1 MEFLCDGGALVG
13 EDGSAGNAP
22 GASASGAAA
31 FTFVGVGGSTS
42 MLCVSCEAIVSCD
55 SAVAVS
61 AAADVCCG
69 TSSFFVS
76 SPEDRGELALAPCI
90 PRPVVSVSC
99 LGGVFS
105 FSLAGARGVSTASSK
120 ES

>member
-22 GASASGAAA
+22 GASAAA

-42 MLCVSCEAIVSCD
+42 MLCVSCEAVASCD
-55 SAVAVS
+55 CAIAVPG
-61 AAADVCCG
+61 VCCE
-69 TSSFFVS
+69 TSSSFVS
-76 SPEDRGELALAPCI
+76 SPEGRGELALAPCI
-90 PRPVVSVSC
+90 PRPVVSESC
-99 LGGVFS
+99 LGGLFS
-105 FSLAGARGVSTASSK
+105 FSLAGALGVSTASSK

>member
-1 MEFLCDGGALVG
+1 MVG
-13 EDGSAGNAP
+13 EDGSVGNAP
-22 GASASGAAA
+22 GASAAA

-42 MLCVSCEAIVSCD
+42 MLCVSCEVVVSCGC
-55 SAVAVS
+55 AIAVS
-61 AAADVCCG
+61 GAVVCCG

-99 LGGVFS
+99 LGDLFS
-105 FSLAGARGVSTASSK
+105 FSLAGALGVSTASSK

>member
-13 EDGSAGNAP
+13 EDGSVGNAP
-22 GASASGAAA
+22 GASAAA

-42 MLCVSCEAIVSCD
+42 MLCVSCEAVASCD
-55 SAVAVS
+55 CAIAVS
-61 AAADVCCG
+61 GTAAVCCG

-99 LGGVFS
+99 LGDLFS
-105 FSLAGARGVSTASSK
+105 FSLAGALGVSTASSK